1 MTDLRRPISPLAVL
15 VLVLAACGGAGG
27 GGGNASAAPTNG
39 TATSGPTQETASE
52 APATAA
58 ATPAGGGGGGG
69 TASNA
74 CELITAAEVEGI
86 IGGGPLKTNL
96 LDGDPSY
103 CTYDTGDA
111 SSVLGTALS
120 SKGGRAVYDVYAAT
134 GTEVD
139 GFGDEAVF
147 DPDSKTL
154 FIVKGD
160 ALLTLTAGAP
170 DTETSAMLEY
180 AKKLAAIALSRM

>member
-1 MTDLRRPISPLAVL
+1 MTDLRRPVSPLAVL
-15 VLVLAACGGAGG
+15 VLVLAACGGGG
-27 GGGNASAAPTNG
+27 GGGNASAVPTDG
-39 TATSGPTQETASE
+39 TATTASTQETAPE
-52 APATAA
+52 APASAG

-74 CELITAAEVEGI
+74 CEQITAAEVEGI
-86 IGGGPLKTNL
+86 MGGGPLKTNL

-134 GTEVD
+134 GTRVD
-139 GFGDEAVF
+139 GLGDDAVF

-160 ALLTLTAGAP
+160 ALLTLTAGSP

-180 AKKLAAIALSRM
+180 AKQLATIALSRI